1 MLIVIVYFLY
11 IFDFLEL
18 QTMGRLESHTDLL
31 PNGKKRKSEK
41 FEIPKLPKG
50 KKMLDNVFNTDVDS
64 LFKVTGFKLRNEGML
79 ILTTSSCC

>member
-1 MLIVIVYFLY
+1 M
-11 IFDFLEL
+11 E
-18 QTMGRLESHTDLL
+18 RLDSQTDLL

-64 LFKVTGFKLRNEGML
+64 LFKVKTLKLQNEGIFYWL
-79 ILTTSSCC
+79 PIVVANH